1 MQVAST
7 NSSLLEKL
15 RGFIEPSKG
24 TKRLTAGTRR
34 LSCLQWA
41 LGLSLLL
48 VFAIFLIRTQTP
60 EIVDSSIEAIF
71 TGLLLLFGY
80 LSLRESQ
87 KVSLDNR
94 QLSKLLQVDPLT
106 GVLNRKAAFEIAET
120 EIDRSARFARPLTFV
135 VMDVDEFKAINDQY
149 GHIAG
154 DSVLKHFAQAVTAC
168 LRSIDTFARIGGEE
182 FLILLP
188 ECHPDQAMETVDRI
202 RETINSLPCRVN
214 TNEQIHISL
223 SAGVSGFTTVC
234 RPGSSAYLALDYFR
248 RADQAMY
255 LAKKAGKNQVHLAKT
270 VSHNPDPASI

>member
-24 TKRLTAGTRR
+24 TIRLTAGAWR

-48 VFAIFLIRTQTP
+48 VFAIFLIRTQKP

-149 GHIAG
+149 GHIVG

-188 ECHPDQAMETVDRI
+188 ECHPDQAME
-202 RETINSLPCRVN
+202 
-214 TNEQIHISL
+214 SL
-223 SAGVSGFTTVC
+223 SAGVSGFATVC